1 MDDKTRELEELLV
14 QQHYGLVVSQ
24 ALSFCGR
31 TNLLEDCIQVGLIGL
46 LKAIRNYDPDR
57 SKFSTFA
64 TICIRNEILR
74 FKNKNKKHN
83 NCLHIVDNISYCDK
97 TPIWEFLPDNLSKE
111 ELTILDLKKASFTKK
126 EICDMLSCS
135 KRELDKK
142 IARLIKKLKYDNDG

>member
-31 TNLLEDCIQVGLIGL
+31 IHPLEDCIQVGLIGL
-46 LKAIRNYDPDR
+46 LKAIRNYDPDK

-83 NCLHIVDNISYCDK
+83 ECSYAIDNISYSEK
-97 TPIWEFLPDNLSKE
+97 IQLWELLPENLSE
-111 ELTILDLKKASFTKK
+111 EEFYLLDLKRYNFTKTEMC
-126 EICDMLSCS
+126 EILNCS
-135 KRELDKK
+135 KRQLNQK
-142 IARLIKKLKYDNDG
+142 IDRLIKKLKDHNGV